1 MNQREDP
8 GGERDRD
15 RDAKPGGQGS
25 DPARAG
31 RAGPRLRAKT
41 ERGRSATPLV
51 GFDFESVFGPQV
63 RHRLRRLL
71 RGSVP

>member
-8 GGERDRD
+8 DGERDRD
-15 RDAKPGGQGS
+15 RDAKPGGKGS

-31 RAGPRLRAKT
+31 RAGPRLRAETK
-41 ERGRSATPLV
+41 RGRGATPLV
-51 GFDFESVFGPQV
+51 GFDFERVFRSQA

-71 RGSVP
+71 RGSAL